1 MVNVLLLK
9 VLFGPFV
16 LSFCLWVN
24 LVFWEFFLFSYSDGW
39 DMVCDCFFQLMR
51 SCTRIICLSMQ
62 TYTRLYWTIQFWV
75 SHLLIYNNY
84 IGSLLLI
91 MHTLDYF
98 RIKEVQPKFP
108 RWLFLFPSFAIF
120 LLHVSSFACMLLPLI
135 NELWKLSC
143 RLFREKNLCLM
154 LGNRSSIT
162 CTFNFRLS
170 FPYILQMQVEAS
182 RCIWC
187 EISKAT
193 WFKKTDY
200 MLKGT
205 RRPESLFRYAPSSQK
220 KEMQLALLA
229 ER

>member
-39 DMVCDCFFQLMR
+39 DMVCDCSFQLMR

-91 MHTLDYF
+91 MHTLGYF

-135 NELWKLSC
+135 NELRQLSC
-143 RLFREKNLCLM
+143 HLFGEKTCVWCLAIEAQ
-154 LGNRSSIT
+154 LHVLLISDWASL
-162 CTFNFRLS
+162 TF
-170 FPYILQMQVEAS
+170 Y
-182 RCIWC
+182 RC
-187 EISKAT
+187 
-193 WFKKTDY
+193 
-200 MLKGT
+200 
-205 RRPESLFRYAPSSQK
+205 Q
-220 KEMQLALLA
+220 
-229 ER
+229 